1 MTQLRPALMYR
12 GRAFCC
18 LLAVALAALL
28 LAAVPALADDVT
40 PPQITAFSLTPSHI
54 DTESAAQ
61 SVTLTV
67 TFTDDQSGVASASW
81 GLHMPGSTQSGRGA
95 PLALVSGTALSC
107 TYTGSITLPKGAQ
120 SGDWLASVSVRDS
133 AGNGR
138 VLLPDELEG
147 LFGAAAVRVTN
158 DAATYDGSPP
168 QVTSFALSPSHV
180 DTSAADQAVTLTITV
195 DEEGAGL
202 DFVGAQ
208 LGPLSVHQPQYS
220 FFLQR
225 VSGDDSHAVYS
236 GVATLPK
243 GTRGGAWAVQ
253 LWAYD
258 LAMNA
263 TSLYPSDLADLF
275 GAENVQVVNDAQL
288 TDDTPPTVLAF
299 SMTPEEFDTSA
310 GPQTLTLRVT
320 VADDSA
326 GIERVYGQIMPLIGM
341 QSITMDPLKVSGD
354 DRLAVYECTVT
365 VPWLAKEGI
374 WRPQLYVEDKL
385 GNGRWLEA
393 AALDELVPEA
403 PGLILVNTATA
414 DQVTID
420 REWTLQNGPNTVTFP
435 AGTVVTRSDGGSFA
449 FYRMTA
455 QPFTIDDV
463 VPTADLDGQ
472 PLATL
477 RLGIP
482 GLNLTFSKPVSV
494 SMYLGAQYAGYRLSV
509 QSLLEDADSW
519 SDEVTVTA
527 YGGFA
532 RFTVTHATRFAATA
546 LPRIRRRLPGV
557 AHRGTLVTIRGR
569 DFGSVRGR
577 VKLGSTTIT
586 RCRSWRAGQIVFRV
600 PAQAKLGRHKLR
612 VITAAGTSNSV
623 MLRLTPRRSP

>member
-1 MTQLRPALMYR
+1 MHR

-18 LLAVALAALL
+18 LLVVAFTALL
-28 LAAVPALADDVT
+28 LAAAPALADDVT
-40 PPQITAFSLTPSHI
+40 PPQIVAFSLTPSHI

-67 TFTDDQSGVASASW
+67 TFTDDQSGVASANW
-81 GLHMPGSTQSGRGA
+81 GLDLPGSAQWGRGG
-95 PLALVSGTALSC
+95 PLDLVSGTALSC
-107 TYTGSITLPKGAQ
+107 TYTGAIVLPKGTQ
-120 SGDWLASVSVRDS
+120 SGDWLASVGVSDS

-138 VLLPDELEG
+138 VLLPEELAG

-168 QVTSFALSPSHV
+168 QVTSFDLSPSHI
-180 DTSAADQAVTLTITV
+180 DTSDADQAVTLTVTI
-195 DEEGAGL
+195 DEEGTGL
-202 DFVGAQ
+202 DLVGAH
-208 LGPLSVHQPQYS
+208 LGPLSVNQPQHS

-236 GVATLPK
+236 GVATIPK
-243 GTRGGAWAVQ
+243 GSRGGAWAVQ

-258 LAMNA
+258 RATNA

-275 GAENVQVVNDAQL
+275 GAENVQVVNDAPL
-288 TDDTPPTVLAF
+288 TDEAPPTVLEF
-299 SMTPEEFDTSA
+299 SITPDEFDTSA

-326 GIERVYGQIMPLIGM
+326 GIEHVYGQIMPLIGI

-354 DRLAVYECTVT
+354 DHLAVYECTVT

-374 WRPQLYVEDKL
+374 WRPRLYVEDKL

-420 REWTLQNGPNTVTFP
+420 REWTLQNGLNTVTFP

-463 VPTADLDGQ
+463 VPTTDLDGQ

-527 YGGFA
+527 HGGFA
-532 RFTVTHATRFAATA
+532 TFPVTHATRFAATA

-557 AHRGTLVTIRGR
+557 AHRGALVTIRGR

-586 RCRSWRAGQIVFRV
+586 RCRSWRAGQIEFRV
-600 PAQAKLGRHKLR
+600 PARARLGRLKLR
-612 VITAAGTSNSV
+612 VVTAAGTSNSV